1 MWRTYNHVETKTQCA
16 IRAREQVQLQKRS
29 DPQQ

>member
-1 MWRTYNHVETKTQCA
+1 MWRITYYESTKTQRA
-16 IRAREQVQLQKRS
+16 PRAREQVQLQKRS

>member
-1 MWRTYNHVETKTQCA
+1 MWRITYYESTKTQCA
-16 IRAREQVQLQKRS
+16 IRAREQVKLQKRS